1 MYPFKEGSFAPRNGW
16 YVAAFN
22 HEVGRQL
29 LSRWILNEPV
39 VMYRTEAG
47 EPVALDGRCAHR
59 HFPLGKSC
67 LKGDEVQCMYHG
79 ITYGPDGQATHVP
92 SQVHV
97 PKSYRV
103 KKYPV
108 VEHGMWLFIW
118 PGDPELADR
127 ALLPDLDAVGWN
139 NPEFRFEPF
148 YTLEVAGRY
157 QLLNDNL
164 LDLTHL
170 AFLHG
175 SSIGVQGNAAT
186 PEEREVHERF
196 LKSRRYMKNVPLSAL
211 QQSLFDFDGVV
222 DRIDGMD
229 FYLPGFHAGLSETS
243 IPVDQPTLGGKKL
256 EVVRVFHAVTP
267 GKLHTTN
274 YFFGMGGS
282 LTADQLAAHKVAVWP
297 ILQEDA
303 MATREIEE
311 MLTTLGFEPDEL
323 MLKSDFTAV
332 QGRRKLQA
340 MMDKERALSTVSALA
355 QH

>member
-16 YVAAFN
+16 YVAAFK

-39 VMYRTEAG
+39 VMYRTQAG

-79 ITYGPDGQATHVP
+79 IKYGPDGQATSVP

-97 PKSYRV
+97 PKSIRL

-108 VEHGMWLFIW
+108 VEHGLWLFIW
-118 PGDPELADR
+118 PGDPALADPK
-127 ALLPDLDAVGWN
+127 LLPDIEAFGWN
-139 NPEFRFEPF
+139 KPEFRFEPF
-148 YTLEVAGRY
+148 YTFEVAGRY

-175 SSIGVQGNAAT
+175 TSIGIQGNAET
-186 PEEREVHERF
+186 PEEREV
-196 LKSRRYMKNVPLSAL
+196 LDNVIKSRRYMKKVPLSAL
-211 QQSLFDFDGVV
+211 HQKLHDFDGLV
-222 DRIDGMD
+222 DRTVGMD
-229 FYLPGFHAGLSETS
+229 FYLPGFHAGLDETS
-243 IPVDQPTLGGKKL
+243 IPADHPTRGSERL
-256 EVVRVFHAVTP
+256 EVVRVFHSVTP
-267 GKLHTTN
+267 GKMHTVN
-274 YFFGMGGS
+274 YFFAMGGI
-282 LTADQLAAHKVAVWP
+282 LTPEQLAQHKIHVLPV
-297 ILQEDA
+297 LEEDA

-311 MLTTLGFEPDEL
+311 MLTTLGYEPTEL
-323 MLKSDFTAV
+323 MLRSDVTAV

-340 MMDKERALSTVSALA
+340 MMDAESASSTVKTLA
-355 QH
+355 QG